1 MKLTPV
7 RELKVSGVGKLT
19 LEKVEEVVKHIED
32 LALFNPE
39 ELAERAGIELD
50 KATLIVRAARRLVRN
65 STGGRTYRG
74 SEYAHILEARE
85 TLTTGVKAIDELLGS
100 GLKIWD
106 IYEFAGEFGS
116 GKTQLCH
123 QLSVTVQLSP
133 ERGGLG
139 GKAIYIDTEG
149 TFSPSRIEMIAERFN
164 VEDSLNNLYVL
175 RPFNVDD
182 LEEAV
187 IEELPVFL
195 REGIRLIL
203 VDSVIALY
211 RAEFKGREMLA
222 MRQQR
227 INYLLD
233 WLKRY
238 ARRYGS
244 IVVITNQVLSQPV
257 PWGVAVKIPA
267 GGNIIAHASTHR
279 FIMRKAGEALLLEC
293 LDSPTIAR
301 GASTKFQITE
311 RGLEDV

>member
-1 MKLTPV
+1 MGYIRV
-7 RELKVSGVGKLT
+7 C
-19 LEKVEEVVKHIED
+19 
-32 LALFNPE
+32 
-39 ELAERAGIELD
+39 
-50 KATLIVRAARRLVRN
+50 RRIR
-65 STGGRTYRG
+65 
-74 SEYAHILEARE
+74 
-85 TLTTGVKAIDELLGS
+85 
-100 GLKIWD
+100 
-106 IYEFAGEFGS
+106 
-116 GKTQLCH
+116 
-123 QLSVTVQLSP
+123 LSVTVQLSP